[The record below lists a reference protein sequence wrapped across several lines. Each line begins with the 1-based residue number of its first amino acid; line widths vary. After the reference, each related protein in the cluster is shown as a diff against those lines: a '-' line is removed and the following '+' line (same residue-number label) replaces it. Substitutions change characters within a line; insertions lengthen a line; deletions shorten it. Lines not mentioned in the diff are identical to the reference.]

1 MKKKLTITVDGKEY
15 PCRPTMGAMLRFKQ
29 ETGREVTQIEP
40 GDLSGLVTYLWCCI
54 RSSCKREGTD
64 FPLSLMDFAEF
75 AAACKA
81 YAEEREQGERR
92 SWERMRLL
100 AAVCIQPHVRKR
112 ISPQQLIPLPWDK
125 PARKEKTEI
134 PSAEQALRRLKEI
147 TKKKF

>member
-1 MKKKLTITVDGKEY
+1 MT
-15 PCRPTMGAMLRFKQ
+15 
-29 ETGREVTQIEP
+29 P
-40 GDLSGLVTYLWCCI
+40 GI
-54 RSSCKREGTD
+54 
-64 FPLSLMDFAEF
+64 LSLLGHALGCMGLSLEGFCALTPAEF

-81 YAEEREQGERR
+81 YAEEQEQGERR

-134 PSAEQALRRLKEI
+134 PSAEQALRRLKERMG
-147 TKKKF
+147 KKRGDL

>member
-1 MKKKLTITVDGKEY
+1 MT
-15 PCRPTMGAMLRFKQ
+15 P
-29 ETGREVTQIEP
+29 P
-40 GDLSGLVTYLWCCI
+40 GI
-54 RSSCKREGTD
+54 
-64 FPLSLMDFAEF
+64 LSLLGHALGCMGLTLEGFCALEPAEF

-112 ISPQQLIPLPWDK
+112 VSPQQLIPLPWDK

-134 PSAEQALRRLKEI
+134 PSAGQALRRLEERMKKNDTTYKYPYLS
-147 TKKKF
+147 TKSRSFNLPFLHLCQKV

>member
-1 MKKKLTITVDGKEY
+1 MT
-15 PCRPTMGAMLRFKQ
+15 
-29 ETGREVTQIEP
+29 P
-40 GDLSGLVTYLWCCI
+40 GI
-54 RSSCKREGTD
+54 
-64 FPLSLMDFAEF
+64 LSLLGHALGCMGLSLECFCALTPAEF

-134 PSAEQALRRLKEI
+134 PSAEQALRRLKERMG
-147 TKKKF
+147 KKRGDL

>member
-1 MKKKLTITVDGKEY
+1 MT
-15 PCRPTMGAMLRFKQ
+15 
-29 ETGREVTQIEP
+29 P
-40 GDLSGLVTYLWCCI
+40 GI
-54 RSSCKREGTD
+54 
-64 FPLSLMDFAEF
+64 LSLLGYAMGCIGLSLEDFCALTPAEF

-125 PARKEKTEI
+125 APRKEKTEI
-134 PSAEQALRRLKEI
+134 PSAGQALRRLKEI
-147 TKKKF
+147 TKRKI